1 MRSKQLRLVCWNLA
15 GWVNKTD
22 EQVEALISRQPST
35 ICLQEVRSKAV
46 EPITRK
52 LQAAGYR
59 YFHDT
64 VCDAVKNNRS
74 KGNMVVSIY
83 PFEHL
88 PEYIVVPFTES
99 VVSVNVETPHGKIK
113 IHNAHIPNG
122 SSYSWKK
129 IETFEAIFNTLS
141 SESDNLRILCGDF
154 NSPQTELPN
163 GETITWGQRL
173 SRNNEVFLIRNN
185 LRWHQGELSVIRE
198 LADHNLADVFR
209 QLHGYGL
216 EEYSYLVR
224 RKGEI
229 VSRRRFDH
237 VFASQELRPQTCV
250 YLHQFREVGLSDHSP
265 IEVLFSPGTK
275 NT

>member
-1 MRSKQLRLVCWNLA
+1 LA

-163 GETITWGQRL
+163 GETITWGQKL
-173 SRNNEVFLIRNN
+173 TTTNNVILREKDF
-185 LRWHQGELSVIRE
+185 RWHQGELSVIRE
-198 LADHNLADVFR
+198 LGKYNLPDVFANCMVMDVR
-209 QLHGYGL
+209 SIAFLSAERARLCL
-216 EEYSYLVR
+216 EEDLTMFSPLRNCDR
-224 RKGEI
+224 R
-229 VSRRRFDH
+229 H
-237 VFASQELRPQTCV
+237 VFISTNSEKW
-250 YLHQFREVGLSDHSP
+250 G
-265 IEVLFSPGTK
+265 
-275 NT
+275 

>member
-1 MRSKQLRLVCWNLA
+1 MRLVCWNLA

-122 SSYSWKK
+122 SSYGWKK
-129 IETFEAIFNTLS
+129 IETFEAIFKTLS
-141 SESDNLRILCGDF
+141 SEDDNLRILCGDF
-154 NSPQTELPN
+154 NSPQAELPN
-163 GETITWGQRL
+163 GETVTWGQRL